1 MRLIDVDVLKADYD
15 MADDCKDCKTKW
27 KLCQYDR
34 HYSKMD
40 FCGLLDDAETVD
52 AVPVAWIEDEI
63 KEMNEMDNHFSTLTA
78 NLLSAMLRRW
88 KEREGNG

>member
-15 MADDCKDCKTKW
+15 MADDCKDCKTEW

-40 FCGLLDDAETVD
+40 FCGWLDDAETVD
-52 AVPVAWIEDEI
+52 AVEVVRCKDCLHNRACEI
-63 KEMNEMDNHFSTLTA
+63 QYHAQAGDLFFCGAAE
-78 NLLSAMLRRW
+78 R
-88 KEREGNG
+88 KERDGNG